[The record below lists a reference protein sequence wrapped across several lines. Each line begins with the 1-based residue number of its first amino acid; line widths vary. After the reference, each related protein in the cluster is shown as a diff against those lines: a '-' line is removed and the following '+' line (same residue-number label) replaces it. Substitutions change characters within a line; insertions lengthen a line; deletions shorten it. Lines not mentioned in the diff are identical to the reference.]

1 MKTSFIFKTLLDI
14 LFIFLC
20 FGVLGIF
27 VNFLFGD
34 VRINQTDMPIK
45 KWSFMMWGILITTL
59 IAYIFFLRGVYFL
72 RKIGRELLG
81 DRYFSLKLIKYLN
94 ISGTQFIL
102 SGILFFIIS
111 FLMIFYNLSLGELK
125 LTYNSSSV
133 SPFFIIIIGLFF
145 RIQGETL
152 AKAKTYKEEIDLTV

>member
-1 MKTSFIFKTLLDI
+1 
-14 LFIFLC
+14 
-20 FGVLGIF
+20 
-27 VNFLFGD
+27 
-34 VRINQTDMPIK
+34 
-45 KWSFMMWGILITTL
+45 MMWGILITTL

-94 ISGTQFIL
+94 ISGTQFIW
-102 SGILFFIIS
+102 SGISFFIIS
-111 FLMIFYNLSLGELK
+111 FLMIFYNLTLGELK
-125 LTYNSSSV
+125 ITYDSSSI
-133 SPFFIIIIGLFF
+133 STFFIIIIGLFF